1 MGANPRGAL
10 VSAAAGAAALACLA
24 GAAGAGRANVGFI
37 GLPSQVYEGQKATI
51 SLSAGSNASTACTLT
66 IHYTG
71 KRVDRFVR
79 PLQAGRVSWQIRI
92 PAVPP
97 GPAKLVASCGKL
109 GSATA
114 QVLVQWALQ
123 TPKLTVTKKGFIETF
138 DSATANGTVS
148 YGLAIHNE
156 RQRFDATGISFLVN
170 FVDATNRVLGTD
182 HVGIGRIPAGTTVYH
197 GAQIGVPYGQSDL
210 VTRLEVV
217 LVRATSAQRVPSTPV
232 LISDVQLVPGGPQST
247 RIDSVRGQLLN
258 QSPLQLQRA
267 DLGII
272 ILDAA
277 GNVIGGGT
285 GGGGGPLSQGARE
298 FFSSCCSYGKILVAN
313 AASVLISAVPSY
325 DTSKP

>member
-1 MGANPRGAL
+1 MGFN
-10 VSAAAGAAALACLA
+10 
-24 GAAGAGRANVGFI
+24 
-37 GLPSQVYEGQKATI
+37 GLPPQVYEGQKATI
-51 SLSAGSNASTACTLT
+51 TLTVGSNTSVACTLT
-66 IHYTG
+66 IRYAG
-71 KRVDRFVR
+71 KRVDRFTR
-79 PLQAGRVSWQIRI
+79 PSLDGHITWQIRV

-138 DSATANGTVS
+138 DSSNGTVS

-156 RQRFDATGISFLVN
+156 RERFDATGIAFLVN
-170 FVDATNRVLGTD
+170 FVDADNRVLGTD
-182 HVGIGRIPAGTTVYH
+182 HVGIGRIPAGTTVYR
-197 GAQIGVPYGQSDL
+197 GAQVGVPYGQNDL
-210 VTRLEVV
+210 VNRIEIV
-217 LVRATSAQRVPSTPV
+217 LVRATSSQRVPSTPV
-232 LISDVQLVPGGPQST
+232 LISDVQLVPGGPQSA

-258 QSPLQLQRA
+258 QSKLQLKGA

-285 GGGGGPLSQGARE
+285 GSGGGPLSLGARE
-298 FFSSCCSYGKILVAN
+298 FFSSCCSYGKILFAN

-325 DTSKP
+325 DTNEP